1 MPPLA
6 TIEGLPLKARQDERD
21 SRALRAPRFRL
32 NLCCYRGENWDFSR
46 CPKGVEI
53 KMLLWGHETLYRS
66 STMTQS
72 TISDDR
78 LDRIEQ
84 KLDHLSTTVDTL
96 STTVDT
102 LSTTVGTLSTTV
114 DKLSADNE
122 KFNDRFSNY
131 QQATQWVVQLAFTLI
146 ASATITVIITSVLR
160 K

>member
-1 MPPLA
+1 M
-6 TIEGLPLKARQDERD
+6 
-21 SRALRAPRFRL
+21 
-32 NLCCYRGENWDFSR
+32 
-46 CPKGVEI
+46 
-53 KMLLWGHETLYRS
+53 
-66 STMTQS
+66 
-72 TISDDR
+72 SDDR

-84 KLDHLSTTVDTL
+84 KLDHLSVTVDTL

-102 LSTTVGTLSTTV
+102 LSTTVNR
-114 DKLSADNE
+114 LSADNE

>member
-1 MPPLA
+1 
-6 TIEGLPLKARQDERD
+6 
-21 SRALRAPRFRL
+21 
-32 NLCCYRGENWDFSR
+32 
-46 CPKGVEI
+46 
-53 KMLLWGHETLYRS
+53 
-66 STMTQS
+66 MTQS

-84 KLDHLSTTVDTL
+84 KLDHLSTTVDNLSTTVDNLSTRVDRL

-102 LSTTVGTLSTTV
+102 
-114 DKLSADNE
+114 LSADNE

-160 K
+160 R